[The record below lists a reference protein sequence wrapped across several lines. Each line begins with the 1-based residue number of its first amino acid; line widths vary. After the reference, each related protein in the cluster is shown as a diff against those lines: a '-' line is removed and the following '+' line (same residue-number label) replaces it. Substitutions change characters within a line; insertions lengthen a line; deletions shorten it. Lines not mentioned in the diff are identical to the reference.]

1 MTENTISGNQN
12 EQVALSAIADGDS
25 FEAANEASQL
35 ELWTKC
41 ANGDGSC
48 FNHVTKRTDSLSPAM
63 LVYPV
68 ATVDVTY
75 SREDQG

>member
-1 MTENTISGNQN
+1 MTETTITGNPA
-12 EQVALSAIADGDS
+12 EQVSLSAINAGDS
-25 FEAANEASQL
+25 FEAANEASQM
-35 ELWTKC
+35 ELWTKTV
-41 ANGDGSC
+41 NGDGSC

-68 ATVDVTY
+68 AKVDTTY